1 MPTTALAFFWHQH
14 QPYYPDDLGNENLM
28 PWVRLH
34 GTKDY
39 YGMALHIKEV
49 PEFRCTINLVPSLL
63 VQLQGYT
70 DRGRSDRH
78 LDVSRIPAES
88 LSQSDVCYLLDNFF
102 MANVES
108 MIRPY
113 SRYHELYQLR
123 GFPNTTAEKAAA
135 QFTPRDL
142 RDLQVWNNLTWMHP
156 LAFEEDSD
164 LREFL
169 RKGKHWS
176 EDEKQWLLDKQISI
190 LRRIIPLH
198 RELQDGGQVEL
209 TTTPFYHPILPLLWD
224 KRLARQAMP
233 NCELPRNLESYKG
246 DANKH
251 LQMAVDFHTELFGK
265 PPRGMWPSEGSV
277 CQEIIPSIAESGIK
291 WIATDE
297 EILSHSTSGWVSRDA
312 QGYLRHPEMLYR
324 PWRVEEQGHQLQMVF
339 RDHGLSDL
347 IGFHYQR
354 SDPKAAA
361 QDLLGRIQGIGRAIE
376 HKMGD
381 RSAIVPIILD
391 GENCWEY
398 YQDGGVE
405 FLRSLYRNC
414 VSTPQIEPVMIGDYL
429 ERNPAGDRISQLF
442 AGSWISHNFAIWIG
456 HPEDNQAWDLLH
468 QTRLFLQSEQALGR
482 HSQAEID
489 HAWREMYIAEGS
501 DWFWWFGDDHS
512 SEQDALFDLLFRKH
526 LQNVYTILGAPFPT
540 GLSRP
545 ISRLERRVM
554 HTQPKGFLNVKV
566 DGRRTYFEWLDAG
579 HYVSGNE
586 RGTMTLVA
594 ESLLREV
601 YFGFDLKRLMIRI
614 DTSVNAKRE
623 LAHLEE
629 LRIGFLSPE
638 GYYLRIMD
646 PAGKQPELQLYREN
660 QLVEEAA
667 MEYSVDSIL
676 ELTVRFSDLKL
687 TPDDQI
693 QFFIEAFSERNS
705 VDRAP
710 REGTLDMLTPSS
722 DFEQVMWQA

>member
-14 QPYYPDDLGNENLM
+14 QPYYPDDLGNENPM

-63 VQLQGYT
+63 LQLQGYT
-70 DRGRSDRH
+70 DRGRTDRH
-78 LDVSRIPAES
+78 LDVSRISAES
-88 LSQSDVCYLLDNFF
+88 LNHGDACYLLDNFF

-113 SRYHELYQLR
+113 PRYFELYQLR
-123 GFPNTTAEKAAA
+123 GFPNTPADKALSR
-135 QFTPRDL
+135 FSPRDL

-156 LAFEEDSD
+156 LVFEENSD

-169 RKGKHWS
+169 KKGKHWT
-176 EDEKQWLLDKQISI
+176 EEEKQWLLDQQLAI

-198 RELQDGGQVEL
+198 KELQDGGQVEL
-209 TTTPFYHPILPLLWD
+209 TTTPFFHPILPLLWD
-224 KRLARQAMP
+224 KKLARQAMP
-233 NCELPRNLESYKG
+233 NCELPRNLDSYRG
-246 DANKH
+246 DALQH
-251 LQMAVDFHTELFGK
+251 LKMAVEYHESLFGT
-265 PPRGMWPSEGSV
+265 PPKGMWPSEGSV
-277 CQEIIPSIAESGIK
+277 CQEIIPAIAECGIK

-297 EILSHSTSGWVSRDA
+297 EILAHSTSGWVSRDQ

-354 SDPKAAA
+354 SNPTAAA
-361 QDLLGRIQGIGRAIE
+361 QDMLGRVQAIGRAVE

-381 RSAIVPIILD
+381 RKPIVPIILD

-398 YQDGGVE
+398 YPDGGVE
-405 FLRSLYRNC
+405 FLRALYRGC
-414 VSTPQIEPVMIGDYL
+414 VSNPQIEPTKIGEYV
-429 ERNPAGDRISQLF
+429 EQNPAGDRIGQLF

-456 HPEDNQAWDLLH
+456 HHEDNQAWDLLH
-468 QTRLFLQSEQALGR
+468 QTRLFLQEEQARGR
-482 HSQAEID
+482 HSQSEID

-512 SEQDALFDLLFRKH
+512 SEQDGLFDQLFRKH

-545 ISRLERRVM
+545 ISRLERRVI
-554 HTQPKGFLNVKV
+554 HTVPKGFLNVRV

-594 ESLLREV
+594 DSLIREV
-601 YFGFDLKRLMIRI
+601 YFGFDLKRLMLRI
-614 DTSVNAKRE
+614 DTAVSAKRE
-623 LAHLEE
+623 LAHLDE
-629 LRIGFLSPE
+629 LRIGFLEPE
-638 GYYLRIMD
+638 GYYLRIMH
-646 PAGKQPELQLYREN
+646 PSSNKPELQLYHDN
-660 QLVEEAA
+660 EAISGA
-667 MEYSVDSIL
+667 VIEYAIDSIL
-676 ELTVRFSDLKL
+676 EVTIRFEDLHLKADNQVQL
-687 TPDDQI
+687 
-693 QFFIEAFSERNS
+693 FIEAFSERNS

-710 REGTLDMLTPSS
+710 REGALELLTPSA